1 LSKENERGPK
11 TISYTIVAFRYDQ
24 SNSLLYRKSKIP
36 TEIQSLVWKALVEL
50 QCDVISI
57 RRVFE
62 SGSML

>member
-1 LSKENERGPK
+1 MSKETEKGIK

-24 SNSLLYRKSKIP
+24 KNSLLYKNSKIP

-62 SGSML
+62 HA